1 MNKDTKELL
10 LLLEKSDIVEKLK
23 KDKHKLKSELE
34 LLKRKYVSSEK
45 ANNNLIR
52 ANTRLVDENKYLKRD
67 IARIKD
73 VLEYLDYCKEDNR
86 NCRIDTIKDL
96 LVGIKKENLDN
107 TL

>member
-86 NCRIDTIKDL
+86 NCRIDIIKDL